1 MGDLWPNI
9 ELRLYGVLQAVGGPI
24 VGHQRWH
31 WQPGGDGHGCGGG
44 GYDCGGQ
51 DGDGHDG

>member
-9 ELRLYGVLQAVGGPI
+9 ELRLYGVLQAVGAPI

-31 WQPGGDGHGCGGG
+31 WQPGGDGHDCG